1 MIYDLHLY
9 KHTYVGTTVPGPSNF
24 TYLPGVTS
32 LPLQLICD
40 VAGGIAWKVNSA
52 TYVFNQ
58 LAGVGLD
65 QNGANLLIN
74 YPVNNSQYICTNGR
88 TDGQPYY
95 ILIAGE

>member
-1 MIYDLHLY
+1 MLY

-32 LPLQLICD
+32 LPLQLTCD
-40 VAGGIAWKVNSA
+40 IAGGIAWKVNKT

-58 LAGVGLD
+58 LAGIGLD
-65 QNGANLLIN
+65 RNGANLMIN
-74 YPVNNSQYICTNGR
+74 NPANNSQYICTDSI

-95 ILIAGE
+95 TLVAGE